1 LWLNRIAW
9 LGARRSPGIKRL
21 KTLAV
26 DVETEAMR
34 KISWRLIPFIAL
46 LYFAAF
52 IDRVNVGFAAPQMN
66 RDLGFS
72 PYVYGL
78 GAGIFFLSYCLF
90 EVPSNLA
97 LHRIGG
103 RLWIGRIMITW
114 SVLAGAM
121 AFIRTPFSFYA
132 LRFLLGAAEAGFF
145 PGIVYYLTGW
155 APAAHRARLIGLFMT
170 AIPLSTA
177 CGAPISSAI
186 LSLNGV
192 FGVAGWRWLFL
203 LETIP
208 SLALGCAT
216 LIWLHDRPEQARWL
230 TPAEKAWLTRTL
242 EAERANRPAHAGA
255 LLRAL
260 THPRVLALGLCYFG
274 AEIGLYG
281 VILWLP
287 QILQNL
293 GVSAANT
300 GWAIAGPY
308 AIAAVVMVLWC
319 RHSDRTRERVWHIA
333 IASAAGFAGLA
344 ASAYAPHSAALSLA
358 AITLGVV
365 GTIAI
370 LPIFWTLPTAL
381 LEGAAAAAGIALINA
396 LGNIGGFVGPF
407 AVGWIRDRTGSYA
420 PALLVVAGCVLL
432 TGIVALILGH
442 DSRAEYADSEASAA
456 PPPLAA
462 KA

>member
-1 LWLNRIAW
+1 MKN
-9 LGARRSPGIKRL
+9 
-21 KTLAV
+21 LAV
-26 DVETEAMR
+26 EIETSAMR
-34 KISWRLIPFIAL
+34 KVSWRLIPFIAL

-66 RDLGFS
+66 RDLSFS

-78 GAGIFFLSYCLF
+78 GAGVFFLSYCLL
-90 EVPSNLA
+90 EVPSNLV
-97 LHRIGG
+97 LHKVGAR
-103 RLWIGRIMITW
+103 RWIGRIMITW

-121 AFIRTPFSFYA
+121 AFIRTPFSFYV

-177 CGAPISSAI
+177 FGGPISSFV
-186 LSLNGV
+186 LSLNGA
-192 FGVAGWRWLFL
+192 FGLAGWRWLFL

-216 LIWLHDRPEQARWL
+216 LVWLHDRPEQATWL
-230 TPAEKAWLTRTL
+230 TPEEKAWLTRTL
-242 EAERANRPAHAGA
+242 EDERANRPARGGG

-260 THPRVLALGLCYFG
+260 THPRVLALSLCYFG
-274 AEIGLYG
+274 VEIGLYG

-293 GVSAANT
+293 GVSSADT

-308 AIAAVVMVLWC
+308 AIAAAGMVWWC
-319 RHSDRTRERVWHIA
+319 RHSDRTRERVWHVA
-333 IASAAGFAGLA
+333 IPSAVGFAGLA
-344 ASAYAPHSAALSLA
+344 ASVYAPHSAVLSLA

-365 GTIAI
+365 GTLAI
-370 LPIFWTLPTAL
+370 LPVFWTLPTAL
-381 LEGAAAAAGIALINA
+381 LDGAAAAGGIALINA
-396 LGNIGGFVGPF
+396 LGNIGGFLGPF
-407 AVGWIRDRTGSYA
+407 VVGWIKDRTGSYA
-420 PALLVVAGCVLL
+420 PGLLVVAGCVLM

-442 DSRAEYADSEASAA
+442 DSKAEYGGGDVHATPART
-456 PPPLAA
+456 LAT
-462 KA
+462 KL

>member
-1 LWLNRIAW
+1 
-9 LGARRSPGIKRL
+9 
-21 KTLAV
+21 
-26 DVETEAMR
+26 MR

-66 RDLGFS
+66 HALGFS

-90 EVPSNLA
+90 EVPSNLV
-97 LHRIGG
+97 LHKVGG

-114 SVLAGAM
+114 AVLAGAM
-121 AFIRTPFSFYA
+121 ALIHTPLSFYS

-177 CGAPISSAI
+177 FGAPISSFI

-192 FGVAGWRWLFL
+192 FGIAGWRWLFL
-203 LETIP
+203 LETVP

-216 LIWLHDRPEQARWL
+216 LIWLHDRPEQASWL
-230 TPAEKAWLTRTL
+230 TTEEKAWLTRTL
-242 EAERANRPAHAGA
+242 ADERANRPAHAGA
-255 LLRAL
+255 LVRAL
-260 THPRVLALGLCYFG
+260 INPRVLTLGVCYFG

-287 QILQNL
+287 QILQNV
-293 GVSAANT
+293 GVSSANI

-308 AIAAVVMVLWC
+308 ALAAVVMVVWC

-333 IASAAGFAGLA
+333 IASAVACAGLA
-344 ASAYAPHSAALSLA
+344 ASACAPHSAVLSLA

-365 GTIAI
+365 GTLAI
-370 LPIFWTLPTAL
+370 LPVFWTLPTAL
-381 LEGAAAAAGIALINA
+381 LDGAAAAGGIALINA
-396 LGNIGGFVGPF
+396 LGNIGGFAGPF
-407 AVGWIRDRTGSYA
+407 VVGWIKDRTGSYA
-420 PALLVVAGCVLL
+420 PGLLVIAGCVLM
-432 TGIVALILGH
+432 TGIIALILGH
-442 DSRAEYADSEASAA
+442 DSKAEYGEDVAQAA
-456 PPPLAA
+456 PALAA
-462 KA
+462 KPG

>member
-1 LWLNRIAW
+1 ME
-9 LGARRSPGIKRL
+9 
-21 KTLAV
+21 
-26 DVETEAMR
+26 VETTAMR
-34 KISWRLIPFIAL
+34 KVSWRLIPFIAL

-72 PYVYGL
+72 PYVFGL
-78 GAGIFFLSYCLF
+78 GAGIFFLGYCLF
-90 EVPSNLA
+90 EVPSNLI
-97 LHRIGG
+97 LHKVGA

-114 SVLAGAM
+114 SLLAGAM
-121 AFIRTPFSFYA
+121 AFMRTPVSFYV
-132 LRFLLGAAEAGFF
+132 LRFVLGVAEAGFF

-177 CGAPISSAI
+177 LGAPISGFI

-192 FGVAGWRWLFL
+192 FGIAGWRWLFL

-216 LIWLHDRPEQARWL
+216 FVWLRDRPDQVSWL
-230 TPAEKAWLTRTL
+230 TPEETAWLARTL
-242 EAERANRPAHAGA
+242 EDERANRQGHGGSM
-255 LLRAL
+255 LRAL
-260 THPRVLALGLCYFG
+260 TQPCILALSLCYFG
-274 AEIGLYG
+274 AQIGLYG

-287 QILQNL
+287 QILRNI
-293 GVSAANT
+293 GVSAADT

-308 AIAAVVMVLWC
+308 VVAAVGMVWWC
-319 RHSDRTRERVWHIA
+319 RHSDRTRERVWHIM
-333 IASAAGFAGLA
+333 IAAAAGFAGLA
-344 ASAYAPHSAALSLA
+344 ASAWAPHSAALSLA

-365 GTIAI
+365 GTLAI

-381 LEGAAAAAGIALINA
+381 LDGAAAAGGIALINA

-407 AVGWIRDRTGSYA
+407 VVGWIKQTTGSYA
-420 PALLVVAGCVLL
+420 LGLLAIAFGVLM
-432 TGIVALILGH
+432 TGIVALFVGH
-442 DSRAEYADSEASAA
+442 DEAVIAA
-456 PPPLAA
+456 
-462 KA
+462 